1 MKCFE
6 KLMRSRIIA
15 CLPVDLDPF
24 QFAYKA
30 KRPTE
35 DAVAMALHAAL
46 THLEHQF
53 GIQYHPPTM
62 TGVQIGSLG
71 TSIIHLQLDIG
82 LLSGRSQRP
91 LSDAPHTLPFQAHKV
106 SFPLVP
112 VGATLQLAAPPSRQ
126 VLVGSRAILPC
137 MISVGN
143 ASLDLN
149 YLAVI
154 WFFQNKE
161 ILRFDNKGFVSTSR
175 RSFNQ
180 QEVDNGNFSLALSNV
195 RISDEGVYTCVVVY
209 SPEREDREI
218 RLNVLD
224 PPAITITQ
232 KQRNALSC
240 SATGFYPKEINIT
253 WISETNPAVIVVSV
267 IVSLLGIAAV
277 IFIIWKHKRKSTFS
291 LKPIVGPNTLTI
303 GEETKLQCIGTNCP
317 SDVQVTW
324 SVRGGS
330 DREIVLHQSGE
341 DKATES
347 LLSQYV
353 VHSEK
358 EGNNH
363 ITTLTFTLDKHM
375 GATFGCKFVGG
386 GKVKEKHF
394 HTKTIQAKPKV
405 PEPINII
412 FQGSHNLDLTL
423 KLQRF
428 YPKDIRIK
436 WGCGE
441 GPQQPGREEW
451 RENSDLTWD
460 LTSVYSVP
468 RDLFKDPAFRV
479 RVTWKHGSL
488 GGPQSREVSV
498 ADFPWRPQVA
508 MKIPTLRE
516 KVEATLS
523 CRIFGYYPDD
533 LTVQWFRLEKGG
545 KKESPLDTETYRV
558 SRTESQ
564 EQGDKTFACDTSVT
578 FTPTVKSDDG
588 AEFICRVGHPT
599 QGVEKRSGQLHV
611 YKSKGK

>member
-1 MKCFE
+1 MRGSSLAPTLAPTLANICPAGNWGAA
-6 KLMRSRIIA
+6 KLIHVPNM
-15 CLPVDLDPF
+15 L
-24 QFAYKA
+24 
-30 KRPTE
+30 
-35 DAVAMALHAAL
+35 
-46 THLEHQF
+46 
-53 GIQYHPPTM
+53 
-62 TGVQIGSLG
+62 SLG
-71 TSIIHLQLDIG
+71 FLCLF
-82 LLSGRSQRP
+82 LLHQS
-91 LSDAPHTLPFQAHKV
+91 
-106 SFPLVP
+106 

-126 VLVGSRAILPC
+126 VLVGSHVLLPC
-137 MISVGN
+137 MISVDN

-161 ILRFDNKGFVSTSR
+161 ILRFDNKGFISTSR

-180 QEVDNGNFSLALSNV
+180 QEVDNGNFSLGLSNV

-218 RLNVLD
+218 RLIVLD

-253 WISETNPAVIVVSV
+253 WISGGEVLSDHVLEKPQQGPDGTYSVSSTLTVPWASGNKTFSCRVQHPSHPQAPQIDFLLEFTETNPAVIVVSV
-267 IVSLLGIAAV
+267 IVPLLGIAAV

-330 DREIVLHQSGE
+330 DGEIVLHQSGE

-347 LLSQYV
+347 LLSPYM
-353 VHSEK
+353 VHSET

-363 ITTLTFTLDKHM
+363 ITTLTFTLDKHT

-394 HTKTIQAKPKV
+394 HTKTIQVKPKV
-405 PEPINII
+405 PEPINIT

-436 WGCGE
+436 WGCRE
-441 GPQQPGREEW
+441 GTQQPAREEW

-498 ADFPWRPQVA
+498 ADFPWRPQVED
-508 MKIPTLRE
+508 MKLPQTLRE
-516 KVEATLS
+516 KEEATLS

-545 KKESPLDTETYRV
+545 KKESPLDPETYRV
-558 SRTESQ
+558 SCSKSQ
-564 EQGDKTFACDTSVT
+564 EQGDKTFACETSVT
-578 FTPTVKSDDG
+578 FTPTVKSDNL

-599 QGVEKRSGQLHV
+599 QGVEKCSGQLHV
-611 YKSKGK
+611 YKSQGK